1 MPPGK
6 DSREA
11 GSAKAGMPQPRI
23 DGVPNSP
30 KTPHH
35 SFRCPDDL
43 WEAAKSMA
51 ESGDKSLAEVLR
63 AFLRFY
69 VDGDKDEALALFLET
84 YVDPGERS
92 GGDQ

>member
-1 MPPGK
+1 
-6 DSREA
+6 
-11 GSAKAGMPQPRI
+11 
-23 DGVPNSP
+23 
-30 KTPHH
+30 
-35 SFRCPDDL
+35 
-43 WEAAKSMA
+43 MA